1 MPGVN
6 RESIMTVDEATYAR
20 ELARER
26 YHAMLCDDA
35 YDEADTDSACPAAQR
50 EGALAAIA
58 WRQAVSFVMTCRWM
72 FENNVG

>member
-6 RESIMTVDEATYAR
+6 RESMMTADEAVYAR

-26 YHAMLCDDA
+26 DHAMLCDDT
-35 YDEADTDSACPAAQR
+35 YDDADTDPACLSAQR

-58 WRQAVSFVMTCRWM
+58 WRQAVSFVMTSRWM
-72 FENNVG
+72 LENNVG